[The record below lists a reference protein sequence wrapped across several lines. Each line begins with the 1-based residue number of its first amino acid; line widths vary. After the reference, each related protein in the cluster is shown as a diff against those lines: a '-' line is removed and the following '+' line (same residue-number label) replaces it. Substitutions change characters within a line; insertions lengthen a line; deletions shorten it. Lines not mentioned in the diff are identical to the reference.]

1 MQEATPSAEIRG
13 SRCNVRE
20 DDLEPAASIGTQT
33 AAQAVPRVRRLP
45 KRSVLAYGAGSI
57 AFGVKDNGFQTFLLI
72 FYNQVLGL
80 SAAAVGTTILLA
92 LLLDA
97 FIDPMI
103 GSASDRTRTGWG
115 RRHPWM
121 YASAVP
127 IALGWLLLWNPPA
140 WSQGALLA
148 WLFATSVL
156 VRTAIS
162 AYEVPSAALAPELS
176 ADYDERT
183 RLIAYRY
190 IFGWAGGLSM
200 LLAAYTIFLVPT
212 ADQPNGL
219 LNRDGY
225 RNYAVAGSVLILASI
240 LISARGTHGEIKW
253 LPRQTNQ
260 PAPLSRIFREFIGS
274 VRNRAFLLLLLAG
287 MCAFTSQG
295 INFALANYFYV
306 YIWELSPLA
315 FLSLAGVLFAGAL
328 SAFLVGPRVA
338 RRIGKRKAATL
349 FMLANPVAFSIPYVL
364 RLLDLFPLPGDPALN
379 PLLFLSLVVSV
390 GCGVSAFIIA
400 SSMMADVVEDSEAV
414 TGRRSEG
421 VFVAGSF
428 FVQKCA
434 SGIGIF
440 LAGALL
446 SLAAFPANAKPGA
459 VPEAILDRL
468 TILSTLVVLGLSW
481 GAAWLY
487 SRFPFGKADHD
498 ARVRR
503 LAGRPEDGAA

>member
-1 MQEATPSAEIRG
+1 
-13 SRCNVRE
+13 V
-20 DDLEPAASIGTQT
+20 EPDESIGTQPG
-33 AAQAVPRVRRLP
+33 ANAVPMVRRLP
-45 KRSVLAYGAGSI
+45 KRSVLAYGVGSI
-57 AFGVKDNGFQTFLLI
+57 AFGIKDNGFQTFLLI

-80 SAAAVGTTILLA
+80 PAAAVGTTILLA

-97 FIDPMI
+97 FVDPMI
-103 GSASDRTRTGWG
+103 GSASDRTRTRWG

-121 YASAVP
+121 YASAIP
-127 IALGWLLLWNPPA
+127 IALAWLLLWNPPD

-148 WLFATSVL
+148 WLFATSL
-156 VRTAIS
+156 LLRTAIS

-212 ADQPNGL
+212 AGQPNGL

-225 RNYAVAGSVLILASI
+225 LHYAIAGSILMMASI
-240 LISARGTHGEIKW
+240 LISARGTHGEIKR
-253 LPRQTNQ
+253 LPRQTNE
-260 PAPLSRIFREFIGS
+260 PAGLSRIFREFIES
-274 VRNRAFLLLLLAG
+274 ARNRAFLILILAG

-295 INFALANYFYV
+295 VNFALANYFYTYV
-306 YIWELSPLA
+306 WGLSPLA
-315 FLSLAGVLFAGAL
+315 FLGLAGVLFLGAL
-328 SAFLVGPRVA
+328 SAFLLGPRVA

-349 FMLANPVAFSIPYVL
+349 LMFASPIAFSLPYLL
-364 RLLDLFPLPGDPALN
+364 RLLDLFPRPGDPLLN
-379 PLLFLSLVVSV
+379 PLLFLSLIVSV
-390 GCGVSAFIIA
+390 GCSVSALIIA

-421 VFVAGSF
+421 VFVAGSI

-434 SGIGIF
+434 SGSGIF

-468 TILSTLVVLGLSW
+468 TILAILVGLCLSW

-503 LAGRPEDGAA
+503 LAAEPSAGTDSHATR